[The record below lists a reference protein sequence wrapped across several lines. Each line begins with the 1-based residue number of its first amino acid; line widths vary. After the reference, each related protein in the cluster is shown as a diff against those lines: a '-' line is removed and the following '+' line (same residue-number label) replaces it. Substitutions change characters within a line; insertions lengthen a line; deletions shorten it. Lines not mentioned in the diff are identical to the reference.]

1 VSWSYTLFFQDS
13 QIGEVSSTF
22 PPLFIIMVDYT
33 DEYMSKLFDNVDIEF
48 LEWLRTK
55 IGDRIDENNNNN

>member
-1 VSWSYTLFFQDS
+1 
-13 QIGEVSSTF
+13 
-22 PPLFIIMVDYT
+22 MVDYT